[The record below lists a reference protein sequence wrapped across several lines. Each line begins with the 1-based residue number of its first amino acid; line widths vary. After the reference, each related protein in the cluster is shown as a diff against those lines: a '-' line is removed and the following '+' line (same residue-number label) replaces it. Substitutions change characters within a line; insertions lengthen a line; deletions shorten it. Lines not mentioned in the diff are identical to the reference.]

1 MERLSKTRLLKLSKA
16 FTLMFGML
24 FWTVLSTAA
33 QNVVKGTVK
42 DTSGDLLPGV
52 SVQVSGVPG

>member
-1 MERLSKTRLLKLSKA
+1 MEHLSKTRLLKLSKA

-33 QNVVKGTVK
+33 QNVVKRTMA
-42 DTSGDLLPGV
+42 LCIY
-52 SVQVSGVPG
+52 